1 MDKNEIINLIKE
13 IIEKTHSGEIEVVV
27 DEPIIKGKS
36 ENFWFS
42 VSVKDPH
49 PFLSR
54 DGEGLS
60 ALNHLVK
67 KIVETKSIKDGN
79 QSETEILIDINGY
92 QKKKIESIHALA
104 HMMAE
109 RARYFKSSIEID
121 PMSSFDRRV
130 IHEFL
135 ADAVDLKTESVGE
148 GLSRRVVIKYIG
160 GL

>member
-1 MDKNEIINLIKE
+1 MDKNEILNLIKE
-13 IIEKTHSGEIEVVV
+13 IIEKTHASEVEVTI
-27 DEPIIKGKS
+27 DEPVVKGKS

-67 KIVETKSIKDGN
+67 KIIETKSIKDGN
-79 QSETEILIDINGY
+79 PSETEILIDINGH
-92 QKKKIESIHALA
+92 QKKKIEAIHALA

-130 IHEFL
+130 VHEFL
-135 ADAVDLKTESVGE
+135 ADATDLKTESVGE

-160 GL
+160 GI